1 LIPLRRV
8 ELAVAGLKDSLF
20 VRLTTISISS
30 SAAALRQAPV
40 AESSVALPPDVQG
53 SAVMP
58 TYRFYT
64 VEHDG
69 HIADLPAIVDCHD
82 DRTAL
87 KRAKNQ
93 YLDGK
98 AIEVWN
104 LQRFV
109 TRLEPTHE

>member
-1 LIPLRRV
+1 M
-8 ELAVAGLKDSLF
+8 
-20 VRLTTISISS
+20 
-30 SAAALRQAPV
+30 RQAPV

-58 TYRFYT
+58 TYRFYS

-69 HIADLPAIVDCHD
+69 HIADLPAIVDCD
-82 DRTAL
+82 DDQMAL

-93 YLDGK
+93 YLYGK
-98 AIEVWN
+98 AIEVWH
-104 LQRFV
+104 LRRLV